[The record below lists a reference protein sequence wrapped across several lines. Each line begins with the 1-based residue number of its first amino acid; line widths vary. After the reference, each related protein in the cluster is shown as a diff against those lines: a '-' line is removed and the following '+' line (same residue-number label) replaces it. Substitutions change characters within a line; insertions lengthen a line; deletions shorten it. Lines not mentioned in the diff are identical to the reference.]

1 VKARPGPESL
11 GIHGLTTASRRTPLR
26 SAAEAEHGWAA
37 EDCIF
42 PQSWQS
48 FAPAGGGSC
57 HGPTRGSSRPPG
69 RAVVSVLS
77 SRRRRLNLAVG
88 QVRPP
93 RRRVTCSFGYGSL
106 FAPAGGG
113 SCHGPTRGSSRPPG
127 RAVVS
132 VLSLRRRR
140 LNLAVGRRMTA
151 FLPVMAVFCTGS
163 GGSCHGPTRGSSR
176 PPRRAVGSVLSLR
189 RRRLNLAVGRR
200 RTAFSS
206 SHGSLLYQ
214 QAAVDAMAQHGV
226 PADRLGVR
234 SCEYSRQDGGG

>member
-1 VKARPGPESL
+1 MKARPGPESL

-77 SRRRRLNLAVG
+77 LRRRRLNLAVG
-88 QVRPP
+88 
-93 RRRVTCSFGYGSL
+93 RRMTVFLPVMAVFCTGS
-106 FAPAGGG
+106 GGR
-113 SCHGPTRGSSRPPG
+113 CHGPTRGSSRPPG
-127 RAVVS
+127 RAV
-132 VLSLRRRR
+132 
-140 LNLAVGRRMTA
+140 
-151 FLPVMAVFCTGS
+151 
-163 GGSCHGPTRGSSR
+163 
-176 PPRRAVGSVLSLR
+176 GSVLSSR

-200 RTAFSS
+200 RTAFSPG
-206 SHGSLLYQ
+206 HGNLLHQ
-214 QAAVDAMAQHGV
+214 QAALVAMAQHGV
-226 PADRLGVR
+226 PADRMGVRLGVF
-234 SCEYSRQDGGG
+234 SRQDGGG